1 MSPVEPQTPTL
12 SEAPS
17 TPRHSMG
24 NELGT
29 ENEDKDNDNVFFDN
43 INELPLQTRH
53 PEGVLD
59 KRNVWLESERQ
70 IERRHSRR
78 KSNLGEAENNN
89 KPSVIS
95 YRSRIE
101 SDV

>member
-29 ENEDKDNDNVFFDN
+29 ENEDKDSDNVFFDN
-43 INELPLQTRH
+43 TNELPLHTRQ
-53 PEGVLD
+53 PESVLD
-59 KRNVWLESERQ
+59 KRDVWLENERQ
-70 IERRHSRR
+70 IERKHARR
-78 KSNLGEAENNN
+78 KSNLGETEHNN
-89 KPSVIS
+89 KPCVTS